1 MFTPL
6 DQTYMRRALELAERG
21 LYTTTPNPRVGA
33 VVVKDNRIVGEGWHQ
48 VAGEAHAE
56 VAAIRNAKEKSGA
69 AAVRG
74 STVYVT
80 LEPCSHQGRTPPC
93 ADLLVSE
100 GVARVVAAMEDPNP
114 KVAGQGLAKLRA
126 AGIGVRVGL
135 LEADARELNI
145 GFISRMTRGLPWVR
159 LKVAASLDGKTA
171 LANGQSQ
178 WITGAEARKD
188 GHAYRARSCAILTG
202 IGTVLEDNPQLNV
215 RDVVTPRQPLKII
228 VDSNLQIPLDAKIL
242 QEGKVLIVCA
252 VDETAGPE
260 SGSGA
265 AEKRAASG
273 AAEKRA
279 ALYDK
284 GFEVLCLP
292 NQSGKVDLAGL
303 MKELARRGLND
314 IHVESGFKLNG
325 SMLREECVDEI
336 LIYFAAS
343 IIGHTGQGMF
353 NLPELTDLEERRKLR
368 IHRVN
373 LVGPDLRLIARL
385 D

>member
-6 DQTYMRRALELAERG
+6 DQNYMRRALELAERG
-21 LYTTTPNPRVGA
+21 LYTTTPNPHVGA
-33 VVVKDNRIVGEGWHQ
+33 VVVKDNRMLGEGWHQ
-48 VAGEAHAE
+48 IAGEPHAE
-56 VAAIRNAKEKSGA
+56 VLAIRDAKDKAGA
-69 AAVRG
+69 DAVKG
-74 STVYVT
+74 STLYVT

-93 ADLLVSE
+93 AGLVVAE

-114 KVAGQGLAKLRA
+114 KVAGQGFAKLRA
-126 AGIGVRVGL
+126 AGIDVRVGL

-178 WITGAEARKD
+178 WITGPEARRD

-202 IGTVLEDNPQLNV
+202 IGTVLEDDPQLNV
-215 RDVVTPRQPLKII
+215 REVVTPRQPLKII
-228 VDSNLQIPLDAKIL
+228 VDSNLQTPPDAKIL
-242 QEGKVLIVCA
+242 NEGKVLIVCA
-252 VDETAGPE
+252 VEDAAGPE
-260 SGSGA
+260 IGSGA
-265 AEKRAASG
+265 SAR
-273 AAEKRA
+273 RA
-279 ALYDK
+279 ALRDK
-284 GFEVLCLP
+284 GFEVLSLP
-292 NQSGKVDLAGL
+292 GLNGKVDLPAL
-303 MKELARRGLND
+303 MKELAKRDLNEV
-314 IHVESGFKLNG
+314 HVESGFKLNG

-385 D
+385 E

>member
-6 DQTYMRRALELAERG
+6 DQNYMRRALELAERG
-21 LYTTTPNPRVGA
+21 LYTTTPNPHVGA
-33 VVVKDNRIVGEGWHQ
+33 VVVKDNRILGEGWHQ
-48 VAGEAHAE
+48 VAGEPHAE
-56 VAAIRNAKEKSGA
+56 VLAIRDAKDKAGVD
-69 AAVRG
+69 AVKG
-74 STVYVT
+74 SSLYVT
-80 LEPCSHQGRTPPC
+80 LEPCSHQGRTPSC
-93 ADLLVSE
+93 ADLVVAE

-114 KVAGQGLAKLRA
+114 KVAGQGFAKLRA
-126 AGIGVRVGL
+126 AGIDVRVGL
-135 LEADARELNI
+135 LESDARELNI

-171 LANGQSQ
+171 LANGNSQ
-178 WITGAEARKD
+178 WITGPEARRD

-202 IGTVLEDNPQLNV
+202 IGTVLEDDPQLNV

-228 VDSNLQIPLDAKIL
+228 VDSNLQTPLDAKIL
-242 QEGKVLIVCA
+242 KEGRVLIVCA
-252 VDETAGPE
+252 VEDAAGSETV
-260 SGSGA
+260 S
-265 AEKRAASG
+265 AAS
-273 AAEKRA
+273 ERRA
-279 ALYDK
+279 ALRDK

-292 NQSGKVDLAGL
+292 NQQGKVDLAGL
-303 MKELARRGLND
+303 MKELAKRDLNE

-353 NLPELTDLEERRKLR
+353 NLPELTDLERRRKLR

>member
-6 DQTYMRRALELAERG
+6 DQNYMRRALELAERG
-21 LYTTTPNPRVGA
+21 LYTTTPNPHVGA
-33 VVVKDNRIVGEGWHQ
+33 VVVKDNRILGEGWHQ
-48 VAGEAHAE
+48 VAGEPHAE
-56 VAAIRNAKEKSGA
+56 VLAIRDAKDKAGVD
-69 AAVRG
+69 AVKG
-74 STVYVT
+74 SSLYVT
-80 LEPCSHQGRTPPC
+80 LEPCSHQGRTPSC
-93 ADLLVSE
+93 ADLVVAE

-114 KVAGQGLAKLRA
+114 KVAGQGFAKLRA
-126 AGIGVRVGL
+126 AGIDVRVGL
-135 LEADARELNI
+135 LESDARELNI

-171 LANGQSQ
+171 LANGNSQ
-178 WITGAEARKD
+178 WITGPEARRD

-202 IGTVLEDNPQLNV
+202 IGTVIEDDPQLNV

-228 VDSNLQIPLDAKIL
+228 VDSNLQTPPDAKIL
-242 QEGKVLIVCA
+242 KEGRVLIVCA
-252 VDETAGPE
+252 VEDAAGSE
-260 SGSGA
+260 SVSGA
-265 AEKRAASG
+265 SER
-273 AAEKRA
+273 RV
-279 ALYDK
+279 ALRDK

-292 NQSGKVDLAGL
+292 NQQGKVDLASL
-303 MKELARRGLND
+303 MKELAKRDLNE

>member
-6 DQTYMRRALELAERG
+6 DQNYMRRALDLAERG

-33 VVVKDNRIVGEGWHQ
+33 LVVKDNRILGEGWHQ

-56 VAAIRNAKEKSGA
+56 VAAIRAAKEKAGA
-69 AAVRG
+69 DAVKG
-74 STVYVT
+74 STIYVT

-93 ADLLVSE
+93 GDLLIAE
-100 GVARVVAAMEDPNP
+100 GITRVVAAMEDPNP
-114 KVAGQGLAKLRA
+114 KVAGQGFARLRA
-126 AGIGVRVGL
+126 AGVDVRVGL

-202 IGTVLEDNPQLNV
+202 IGTVQEDNPQLNV
-215 RDVVTPRQPLKII
+215 RDVVTSRQPLKII

-242 QEGKVLIVCA
+242 QEGRVLIVCA
-252 VDETAGPE
+252 
-260 SGSGA
+260 
-265 AEKRAASG
+265 AEHENSRK
-273 AAEKRA
+273 
-279 ALYDK
+279 ALVDK
-284 GFEVLCLP
+284 GFEVTCLP
-292 NQSGKVDLAGL
+292 NQEGKVDLPAL
-303 MKELARRGLND
+303 MKELAKRDLNE
-314 IHVESGFKLNG
+314 IHIESGFKLNG

-353 NLPELTDLEERRKLR
+353 NLPELTDLEQRRKLR

-373 LVGPDLRLIARL
+373 QLGPDLRLIARL

>member
-6 DQTYMRRALELAERG
+6 DQNYMRRALELAERG
-21 LYTTTPNPRVGA
+21 LYTTTPNPHVGA
-33 VVVKDNRIVGEGWHQ
+33 VLVKDNRILGEGWHQ
-48 VAGEAHAE
+48 IAGEPHAE
-56 VAAIRNAKEKSGA
+56 VLAIRDAKDKGGA
-69 AAVRG
+69 DAVKG
-74 STVYVT
+74 STLYVT

-93 ADLLVSE
+93 AGLVVAE

-114 KVAGQGLAKLRA
+114 KVAGQGFAELRA
-126 AGIGVRVGL
+126 AGIDVRVGL

-178 WITGAEARKD
+178 WITGPEARRD

-202 IGTVLEDNPQLNV
+202 IGTVLEDDPQLNV
-215 RDVVTPRQPLKII
+215 REVVTPRQPLKII
-228 VDSNLQIPLDAKIL
+228 VDSNLQIPHDARIL
-242 QEGKVLIVCA
+242 NEGKVLIVCA
-252 VDETAGPE
+252 VEDAARPET
-260 SGSGA
+260 GSGA
-265 AEKRAASG
+265 LER
-273 AAEKRA
+273 RA
-279 ALYDK
+279 ALRDK
-284 GFEVLCLP
+284 GFEVLSLP
-292 NQSGKVDLAGL
+292 GLNGKVDLSAL
-303 MKELARRGLND
+303 MKELAKRDLNE
-314 IHVESGFKLNG
+314 IHVETGFKLNG

-353 NLPELTDLEERRKLR
+353 NLPELTDLEDRRKLR

-385 D
+385 E

>member
-6 DQTYMRRALELAERG
+6 DQNYMRRALELAERG
-21 LYTTTPNPRVGA
+21 LYTTTPNPHVGA
-33 VVVKDNRIVGEGWHQ
+33 VVVKDNRILGEGWHQ
-48 VAGEAHAE
+48 VAGEPHAE
-56 VAAIRNAKEKSGA
+56 VLAIRDAKDKAGVD
-69 AAVRG
+69 AVKG
-74 STVYVT
+74 SSLYVT
-80 LEPCSHQGRTPPC
+80 LEPCSHQGRTPSC
-93 ADLLVSE
+93 ADLVVAE

-114 KVAGQGLAKLRA
+114 KVAGQGFAKLRA
-126 AGIGVRVGL
+126 AGIDVRVGL
-135 LEADARELNI
+135 LESDARELNI

-171 LANGQSQ
+171 LANGNSQ
-178 WITGAEARKD
+178 WITGPEARRD

-202 IGTVLEDNPQLNV
+202 IGTVIEDDPQLNV

-228 VDSNLQIPLDAKIL
+228 VDSNLQTPLDAKIL
-242 QEGKVLIVCA
+242 KEGRVLIVCA
-252 VDETAGPE
+252 VEDAAGSETV
-260 SGSGA
+260 S
-265 AEKRAASG
+265 AAS
-273 AAEKRA
+273 ERRA
-279 ALYDK
+279 ALRDK

-292 NQSGKVDLAGL
+292 NQQGKVDLAGL
-303 MKELARRGLND
+303 MKELAKRDLNE

-353 NLPELTDLEERRKLR
+353 NLPELTDLERRRKLR